1 MISKNQI
8 SIFRKPKVIPIN
20 NYCLQFIGNGY
31 ISIDPLTNYLDHN
44 KDFSFE
50 MQFKINS
57 FPVSGFNYLMNSCL
71 SKTDNKIG
79 IAIDINTLYVQLYK
93 GSELK
98 TELTLAFNDDRQW
111 HTIFVTNA
119 RGLFSAILD
128 HDVFSLNQSPVLSL
142 PDSLGFRI
150 ASDTEN
156 MQNLSSFIDN
166 ILITDLTN
174 RKAQYLLNEG
184 AGSIAYDSVGHNN
197 GSITN
202 GTWSFF

>member
-1 MISKNQI
+1 
-8 SIFRKPKVIPIN
+8 
-20 NYCLQFIGNGY
+20 
-31 ISIDPLTNYLDHN
+31 
-44 KDFSFE
+44 
-50 MQFKINS
+50 
-57 FPVSGFNYLMNSCL
+57 MNSCL

-98 TELTLAFNDDRQW
+98 IELTLAFNDDRQW

-119 RGLFSAILD
+119 RGLFSAVLD

-150 ASDTEN
+150 ASDSEN
-156 MQNLSSFIDN
+156 MQNLSAFIDN

-197 GSITN
+197 GTIIN
-202 GTWSFF
+202 GSWSLL